1 MGYVHEVT
9 STYIAAHEK
18 VEHLAHELPIP
29 DKAKHD
35 IISESQ
41 YNREKAEDYL
51 SNFLNTSFPEITSTI
66 QNKKAAYSL
75 LYKQKEFVEEVFHSG

>member
-35 IISESQ
+35 IISES
-41 YNREKAEDYL
+41 
-51 SNFLNTSFPEITSTI
+51 
-66 QNKKAAYSL
+66 
-75 LYKQKEFVEEVFHSG
+75 